1 MLMACIITIIMASW
15 LNLSVLLLSRGR
27 QIDRLSM
34 KWACLWWWGLDLM
47 TSSAWRAEIFGGD
60 TRVAFNIHSSE
71 ASELWLGWKQ

>member
-1 MLMACIITIIMASW
+1 
-15 LNLSVLLLSRGR
+15 
-27 QIDRLSM
+27 
-34 KWACLWWWGLDLM
+34 LDLM